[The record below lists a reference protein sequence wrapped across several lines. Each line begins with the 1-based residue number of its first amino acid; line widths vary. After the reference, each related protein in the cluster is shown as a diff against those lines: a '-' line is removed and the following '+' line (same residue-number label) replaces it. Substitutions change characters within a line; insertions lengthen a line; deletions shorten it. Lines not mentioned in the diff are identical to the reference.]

1 MFNPP
6 EEEVFK
12 VLRKK
17 FNPWGRIAGSLYV
30 SLPFVPFYIFFLEND
45 QTLCYFIYILV
56 RTETDPGQGNNGKRE
71 LLRVIKLL
79 CSFRVVS
86 LTSFKWMK
94 TNLLHDSAICCNRF
108 ELIAIFPTLFRK
120 CVATIN
126 FLEYTQAFF
135 NFWGPLSKNCPST
148 RFGASLPLTLRE
160 KWGPN
165 SMFPKIFFL
174 YLFHKKTN
182 VKYTCKRNTYGVK
195 EKRYN
200 FCARFWS
207 CMSAKIY
214 YLKSLSVW
222 VFSCKLL
229 SA

>member
-1 MFNPP
+1 M
-6 EEEVFK
+6 
-12 VLRKK
+12 RSYC
-17 FNPWGRIAGSLYV
+17 RIFVCVTSICSILHFFSLKRTRLCV
-30 SLPFVPFYIFFLEND
+30 NLYIFWLG
-45 QTLCYFIYILV
+45 QTG
-56 RTETDPGQGNNGKRE
+56 PGQGNNGKRE

-160 KWGPN
+160 K
-165 SMFPKIFFL
+165 
-174 YLFHKKTN
+174 
-182 VKYTCKRNTYGVK
+182 
-195 EKRYN
+195 
-200 FCARFWS
+200 
-207 CMSAKIY
+207 
-214 YLKSLSVW
+214 
-222 VFSCKLL
+222 
-229 SA
+229 

>member
-1 MFNPP
+1 M
-6 EEEVFK
+6 V
-12 VLRKK
+12 
-17 FNPWGRIAGSLYV
+17 
-30 SLPFVPFYIFFLEND
+30 
-45 QTLCYFIYILV
+45 
-56 RTETDPGQGNNGKRE
+56 
-71 LLRVIKLL
+71 KLL
-79 CSFRVVS
+79 CSSQVVS

-165 SMFPKIFFL
+165 LMFPKNFFFT
-174 YLFHKKTN
+174 YFTRKETWNIHASGIHMGSRKKGTISMCDFE
-182 VKYTCKRNTYGVK
+182 VHVWKDLLP
-195 EKRYN
+195 
-200 FCARFWS
+200 
-207 CMSAKIY
+207 KI
-214 YLKSLSVW
+214 SFGMD
-222 VFSCKLL
+222 VFL
-229 SA
+229 